1 MRVTFFG
8 GFAVETDDGPVVV
21 RGRGQEALLFR
32 LAIDAGS
39 TVSYRALAE
48 DVWGQDLPE
57 DPRASLQSLASRVR
71 RELPDGVLLAAPG
84 GYRLAV
90 PRDAVDLT
98 HFQDLVENARRA
110 DPVTSAALAQ
120 RALDL
125 WIGDPWIPSDAFAW
139 VRQDLDD
146 DRALA
151 LRLRDHGAAT
161 SAALDGTLPA
171 PLTSIVGR
179 AQELE
184 LIAHQL
190 STERMVTVLGPGGAG
205 KTTLAV
211 EAARA
216 WPGALLVELAPVARG
231 DVWNALD
238 GALGRRMRVSDV
250 NTAPTTAR
258 ERSLVALSGREVLV
272 VLDNCEHLAGEPADV
287 AIEILRALPGVRV
300 LATSREPLGVP
311 GEAFVEVGPLPTDD
325 ARELFARRIRAARG
339 SEPVA
344 DEAAAAARIVARLD
358 GLPLAIELAAS
369 KARTLTIAEI
379 EEGLDDRFALLQST
393 ARGID
398 RRHQTLRALIDWS
411 WETLSP
417 GEREAT
423 LAASVFADGIGVDDL
438 EEVTQSFEI
447 TRADI
452 DALLDRSL
460 LHRVDGRYRML
471 ETVREYGMRVLREA
485 GREDAARRRHAEV
498 MAQRALTYDALTRG
512 PRVREAVAWFDANED
527 NLVAAARWCAAT
539 GALDVGVLLTRGQ
552 LWVWLLRERVPE
564 LGAALANFGGGATD
578 LASEPQVIV
587 GAAALIL
594 QVFEA
599 LRVDT
604 DASDLRDLLPTA
616 ERIAAAAAQH
626 PSDMSVVAA
635 ALLPGLV
642 RTVKQST
649 GWTPWSRGL
658 IAIDPASLTGAPEW
672 SVAILDGLRAAA
684 AENEGDLVTL
694 GNATARALPA
704 VHRTGDPW
712 AIAMMSQLRSEWLML
727 RGDLDEAL
735 AVLDDATAGMEGLAS
750 AWDLIQQRSQAITIL
765 TRLGRIPEARARVE
779 ELARISDADG
789 GDRTRFQ
796 IAHIRSWVEI
806 ADANGEAA
814 LEALDQAPAEPP
826 RPFPEQLTVLA
837 HVRRAQALLLLER
850 VAEAREALFL
860 AMPSAERIGDR
871 PVLAQVIAAVA
882 QWYAAS
888 GDPERAAWALA
899 ASDSLR
905 GATDDT
911 DPVLVRLRAD
921 LRRHGAPAITVDPDA
936 PALRELRTLLE

>member
-1 MRVTFFG
+1 
-8 GFAVETDDGPVVV
+8 
-21 RGRGQEALLFR
+21 
-32 LAIDAGS
+32 
-39 TVSYRALAE
+39 
-48 DVWGQDLPE
+48 
-57 DPRASLQSLASRVR
+57 
-71 RELPDGVLLAAPG
+71 
-84 GYRLAV
+84 
-90 PRDAVDLT
+90 
-98 HFQDLVENARRA
+98 
-110 DPVTSAALAQ
+110 
-120 RALDL
+120 
-125 WIGDPWIPSDAFAW
+125 
-139 VRQDLDD
+139 
-146 DRALA
+146 
-151 LRLRDHGAAT
+151 
-161 SAALDGTLPA
+161 
-171 PLTSIVGR
+171 
-179 AQELE
+179 
-184 LIAHQL
+184 
-190 STERMVTVLGPGGAG
+190 
-205 KTTLAV
+205 
-211 EAARA
+211 
-216 WPGALLVELAPVARG
+216 
-231 DVWNALD
+231 
-238 GALGRRMRVSDV
+238 
-250 NTAPTTAR
+250 
-258 ERSLVALSGREVLV
+258 
-272 VLDNCEHLAGEPADV
+272 
-287 AIEILRALPGVRV
+287 
-300 LATSREPLGVP
+300 
-311 GEAFVEVGPLPTDD
+311 
-325 ARELFARRIRAARG
+325 
-339 SEPVA
+339 
-344 DEAAAAARIVARLD
+344 
-358 GLPLAIELAAS
+358 
-369 KARTLTIAEI
+369 
-379 EEGLDDRFALLQST
+379 
-393 ARGID
+393 
-398 RRHQTLRALIDWS
+398 
-411 WETLSP
+411 
-417 GEREAT
+417 
-423 LAASVFADGIGVDDL
+423 
-438 EEVTQSFEI
+438 
-447 TRADI
+447 
-452 DALLDRSL
+452 
-460 LHRVDGRYRML
+460 
-471 ETVREYGMRVLREA
+471 
-485 GREDAARRRHAEV
+485 
-498 MAQRALTYDALTRG
+498 
-512 PRVREAVAWFDANED
+512 
-527 NLVAAARWCAAT
+527 
-539 GALDVGVLLTRGQ
+539 
-552 LWVWLLRERVPE
+552 
-564 LGAALANFGGGATD
+564 
-578 LASEPQVIV
+578 
-587 GAAALIL
+587 
-594 QVFEA
+594 
-599 LRVDT
+599 
-604 DASDLRDLLPTA
+604 
-616 ERIAAAAAQH
+616 
-626 PSDMSVVAA
+626 MSVVAA